1 MKNISIKLVLLSLMI
16 TIMNCKSQIIV
27 DVSSNAILPSN
38 YNETGQYYEKD
49 VHNYLDNFVG
59 TWEYANGNEK
69 FQIILTKIIKH
80 HTNIPEIKLN
90 FYEDGITLRYKRFAN
105 NNLVF
110 ESPVKNEP
118 TFSTLNGQTL
128 NGFMQDYGRL
138 TRTVHYPQA
147 AGGGVLKQGGE
158 YFTPN
163 CIIEKIPV
171 NLSANEPQ
179 KIKFTLY
186 IGETV
191 GEYRNP
197 AYNGMPTFSIPNNI
211 VMTKVHIDK

>member
-1 MKNISIKLVLLSLMI
+1 M
-16 TIMNCKSQIIV
+16 MNCKGQIIV
-27 DVSSNAILPSN
+27 DMSSDVVLPSN

-59 TWEYANGNEK
+59 TWEYVNGNEK

-90 FYEDGITLRYKRFAN
+90 FYEDGISLRYKKFVN

-110 ESPVKNEP
+110 ESPAINKP

-128 NGFMQDYGRL
+128 RGFMQDYSRL
-138 TRTVHYPQA
+138 TTTVHYPQA

-158 YFTPN
+158 YFTPD
-163 CIIEKIPV
+163 CTIELQP
-171 NLSANEPQ
+171 LSLNSPP
-179 KIKFTLY
+179 KIKFTLD

-197 AYNGMPTFSIPNNI
+197 AYNGMPTFSVPNDV
-211 VMTKVHIDK
+211 VMTKVP